1 MKGKNVVNV
10 LFFFL
15 KRWLFAVILAFLL
28 PTLTWAL
35 TPAQISQLATELNTD
50 PAGLGYSPLVA
61 AGRDAALVDA
71 LNQVRPGG
79 AFQVDR
85 ERVPT
90 YAIFA
95 SVDAAEFLALTS
107 IQLQQL
113 TTILNAGQ
121 VDLSNAN
128 IRNILVCC
136 GAGAGT
142 GIFANPSAT
151 RTNLIALAKRQ
162 GSRAEVLWGS
172 GTVVT
177 GRDISLALRNTQ

>member
-1 MKGKNVVNV
+1 VNR
-10 LFFFL
+10 LFLLPIRGFILLIFL
-15 KRWLFAVILAFLL
+15 LL
-28 PTLTWAL
+28 PTLTYAL

-79 AFQVDR
+79 AYAVDR

-95 SVDAAEFLALTS
+95 AVDAAEFLALTS
-107 IQLQQL
+107 TQLQQL

-151 RTNLIALAKRQ
+151 RSNLIALAKRQ

-177 GRDISLALRNTQ
+177 VRDVSLALRNTQ

>member
-1 MKGKNVVNV
+1 MQRFRSRYM
-10 LFFFL
+10 LP
-15 KRWLFAVILAFLL
+15 LALALCSALFLL
-28 PTLTWAL
+28 PDLTWAL

-90 YAIFA
+90 WAIFG
-95 SVDAAEFLALTS
+95 SIDAAEFLALTATQRE
-107 IQLQQL
+107 QLL
-113 TTILNAGQ
+113 VLLNAGQ

-172 GTVVT
+172 GTVVN
-177 GRDISLALRNTQ
+177 GRDVSLALRNTQ